1 MNVFEKIK
9 LWFTSISKVVNFLV
23 NTYKDAEVLAD
34 KKANFKTWADFVIAF
49 IKDALQYAAELEALV
64 NPAPVQTKG
73 VKVTAKV
80 KASTKLTGHYRTTYF
95 KEQARRHNAFAK

>member
-9 LWFTSISKVVNFLV
+9 LWFTSISKVVNFLI

-49 IKDALQYAAELEALV
+49 IKDALQYADEISAL
-64 NPAPVQTKG
+64 AQAQPVQTKG
-73 VKVTAKV
+73 QVIKAVKENKSLSANFQTA
-80 KASTKLTGHYRTTYF
+80 YF
-95 KEQARRHNAFAK
+95 KEKAQNFNK

>member
-49 IKDALQYAAELEALV
+49 IKDALQYADEIAAL
-64 NPAPVQTKG
+64 AQAQPVQTKG
-73 VKVTAKV
+73 QVIKAVKQDKKISANYKTA
-80 KASTKLTGHYRTTYF
+80 YF
-95 KEQARRHNAFAK
+95 KEKAQNFNK

>member
-1 MNVFEKIK
+1 MSVFEKIK

-49 IKDALQYAAELEALV
+49 IKDALQYADEIAAL
-64 NPAPVQTKG
+64 AQSQPVQTKG
-73 VKVTAKV
+73 KVIKSVKQDKAISTNFQTA
-80 KASTKLTGHYRTTYF
+80 YF
-95 KEQARRHNAFAK
+95 KKMAQNFNK

>member
-49 IKDALQYAAELEALV
+49 IKDALQYADEIAAL
-64 NPAPVQTKG
+64 AQSQPVQTKG
-73 VKVTAKV
+73 QVIKAVKENKSLSANFQTAF
-80 KASTKLTGHYRTTYF
+80 F
-95 KEQARRHNAFAK
+95 KEKAQNFNK

>member
-9 LWFTSISKVVNFLV
+9 LWFTSISKVVNFLI

-49 IKDALQYAAELEALV
+49 IKDALQYADEIAAL
-64 NPAPVQTKG
+64 AQSKPVQTKG
-73 VKVTAKV
+73 QVIKAVKQDKKISANYKTA
-80 KASTKLTGHYRTTYF
+80 YF
-95 KEQARRHNAFAK
+95 KEKAQNFNK

>member
-9 LWFTSISKVVNFLV
+9 LWFTSISKVVNFLI

-49 IKDALQYAAELEALV
+49 IKDALQYADEIAALSQ
-64 NPAPVQTKG
+64 AQPVQTKG
-73 VKVTAKV
+73 QVIKAVKKT
-80 KASTKLTGHYRTTYF
+80 KAEPISTKFRTKYF
-95 KEQARRHNAFAK
+95 ITKAEDFNK

>member
-9 LWFTSISKVVNFLV
+9 LWFTSISKVVNFLI

-49 IKDALQYAAELEALV
+49 IKDALQYADEIAAL
-64 NPAPVQTKG
+64 AQSRPVQTKG
-73 VKVTAKV
+73 QVIKAVKQDKKISANFQTA
-80 KASTKLTGHYRTTYF
+80 YF
-95 KEQARRHNAFAK
+95 KKRAQNFNK

>member
-9 LWFTSISKVVNFLV
+9 LWFTSISKVVNFLI

-49 IKDALQYAAELEALV
+49 IKDALQYADEIAAL
-64 NPAPVQTKG
+64 AQAQPVQTKG
-73 VKVTAKV
+73 QVIKAVKQDKKISANYKTA
-80 KASTKLTGHYRTTYF
+80 YF
-95 KEQARRHNAFAK
+95 KEKAQNFNK

>member
-9 LWFTSISKVVNFLV
+9 LWFTSISKVVNFLI

-49 IKDALQYAAELEALV
+49 IKDALQYADEIAAL
-64 NPAPVQTKG
+64 AQSQPVQTKG
-73 VKVTAKV
+73 QVIKAVKQDKKISANYKTA
-80 KASTKLTGHYRTTYF
+80 YF
-95 KEQARRHNAFAK
+95 KEKAQNFNK

>member
-9 LWFTSISKVVNFLV
+9 LWFTSISKVVNFLI

-49 IKDALQYAAELEALV
+49 IKDALQYADEIAAL
-64 NPAPVQTKG
+64 AQAQPVQTKG
-73 VKVTAKV
+73 QVIKAVKQDKKISANYKTA
-80 KASTKLTGHYRTTYF
+80 YF
-95 KEQARRHNAFAK
+95 KKRAQNFNK

>member
-34 KKANFKTWADFVIAF
+34 KKANFKTWADFFIAF
-49 IKDALQYAAELEALV
+49 IKDALQYADEIAAL
-64 NPAPVQTKG
+64 AQAQPVQTKG
-73 VKVTAKV
+73 QVIKAVKENKSLYANFKTA
-80 KASTKLTGHYRTTYF
+80 YF
-95 KEQARRHNAFAK
+95 KKRAQNFNK

>member
-9 LWFTSISKVVNFLV
+9 LWFTSISKVVNFLI

-49 IKDALQYAAELEALV
+49 IKDALQYADEIAAL
-64 NPAPVQTKG
+64 AQAQPVQTKG
-73 VKVTAKV
+73 QVIKAVKENKSLSANFQTAFFRE
-80 KASTKLTGHYRTTYF
+80 KAQNFNK
-95 KEQARRHNAFAK
+95 

>member
-9 LWFTSISKVVNFLV
+9 LWFTSISKVVNFLI

-49 IKDALQYAAELEALV
+49 IKDALQYADEIAAL
-64 NPAPVQTKG
+64 AQAQPVQTKG
-73 VKVTAKV
+73 QVIKAVKQDKKISANYKTA
-80 KASTKLTGHYRTTYF
+80 YF
-95 KEQARRHNAFAK
+95 KEKAKNFNK

>member
-9 LWFTSISKVVNFLV
+9 LWFTSISKVVNFLI

-49 IKDALQYAAELEALV
+49 IKDALQYADEIAAL
-64 NPAPVQTKG
+64 AQSQPVQTKG
-73 VKVTAKV
+73 QVIKAVKENKSLSANFQTAF
-80 KASTKLTGHYRTTYF
+80 F
-95 KEQARRHNAFAK
+95 KEKAQNFNK

>member
-49 IKDALQYAAELEALV
+49 IKDALQYADEIAAL
-64 NPAPVQTKG
+64 AQSQPVQTKG
-73 VKVTAKV
+73 QVIKAVKQDKKISANYKTA
-80 KASTKLTGHYRTTYF
+80 YF
-95 KEQARRHNAFAK
+95 KEKAKNFNK

>member
-49 IKDALQYAAELEALV
+49 IKDALQYADEIAAL
-64 NPAPVQTKG
+64 AQAQPVQTKG
-73 VKVTAKV
+73 QVIKAVKENKSLSANFKTA
-80 KASTKLTGHYRTTYF
+80 YF
-95 KEQARRHNAFAK
+95 KKRAQNFNK

>member
-9 LWFTSISKVVNFLV
+9 LWFTSISKVVNFLI

-49 IKDALQYAAELEALV
+49 IKDALQYADEIAAL
-64 NPAPVQTKG
+64 AQAQPVQTKG
-73 VKVTAKV
+73 QVIKAVKQDNKISANYKTAFFRE
-80 KASTKLTGHYRTTYF
+80 KAQNFNK
-95 KEQARRHNAFAK
+95 

>member
-9 LWFTSISKVVNFLV
+9 LWFTSISKVVNFLI

-49 IKDALQYAAELEALV
+49 IKDALQYADEIAAL
-64 NPAPVQTKG
+64 AQSRPVQTKG
-73 VKVTAKV
+73 QVIKAVKQDKKISANYKTA
-80 KASTKLTGHYRTTYF
+80 YF
-95 KEQARRHNAFAK
+95 KEKAKNFNK

>member
-9 LWFTSISKVVNFLV
+9 LWFTSISKVVNFLI

-49 IKDALQYAAELEALV
+49 IKDALQYADEIAAL
-64 NPAPVQTKG
+64 AQAQPVQTKG
-73 VKVTAKV
+73 QVIKAVKENKSLSANFQTAF
-80 KASTKLTGHYRTTYF
+80 F
-95 KEQARRHNAFAK
+95 KEKAQNFNK

>member
-9 LWFTSISKVVNFLV
+9 LWFTSISKVVNFLI

-49 IKDALQYAAELEALV
+49 IKDALQYADEIAAL
-64 NPAPVQTKG
+64 AQSQPVQTKG
-73 VKVTAKV
+73 QVIKAVKENKSLSANFQTAFFRE
-80 KASTKLTGHYRTTYF
+80 KAQNFNK
-95 KEQARRHNAFAK
+95 

>member
-49 IKDALQYAAELEALV
+49 IKDALQYADEIAAL
-64 NPAPVQTKG
+64 AQSQPVQTKG
-73 VKVTAKV
+73 QVIKAVKENKSLSANFQTAFFRE
-80 KASTKLTGHYRTTYF
+80 KAQNFNK
-95 KEQARRHNAFAK
+95 

>member
-49 IKDALQYAAELEALV
+49 IKDALQYADEIAAL
-64 NPAPVQTKG
+64 AQSQPVQTKG
-73 VKVTAKV
+73 QVIKAVKQDKKISANYKTA
-80 KASTKLTGHYRTTYF
+80 YF
-95 KEQARRHNAFAK
+95 KEKAQNFNK

>member
-9 LWFTSISKVVNFLV
+9 LWFTSISKVVNFLI

-49 IKDALQYAAELEALV
+49 IKDALQYADEIAAL
-64 NPAPVQTKG
+64 AQAQPVQTKG
-73 VKVTAKV
+73 QVIKAVKGNKSLSANFQTAFFRE
-80 KASTKLTGHYRTTYF
+80 KAQNFNK
-95 KEQARRHNAFAK
+95 

>member
-9 LWFTSISKVVNFLV
+9 LWFTSISKVVNFLI

-49 IKDALQYAAELEALV
+49 IKDALQYADEIAAL
-64 NPAPVQTKG
+64 AQSRPVQTKG
-73 VKVTAKV
+73 QVIKAVKQDKKISANYQTAF
-80 KASTKLTGHYRTTYF
+80 F
-95 KEQARRHNAFAK
+95 KEKAQNFNK